1 MPRILGIDSSLTGTG
16 LCRLDITSYDAD
28 GYVPEIALAT
38 VRVSKSQKGDT
49 WRAKSRRVHEVLAQI
64 ESAICDGDEL
74 IQDRVVMPDLVVLE
88 ELAYG
93 AKGTALVVLHWLWG
107 EVVTLCCR
115 YDVPLLLVNVS
126 GIKKFAT
133 GKGNAPKEEVL
144 LAMVNRY
151 PDAGIEDNNQADAY
165 AAAMMGARWLE
176 HPVDRMP
183 ALHLEAMDKVAL
195 Q

>member
-49 WRAKSRRVHEVLAQI
+49 WRAKSRRVHEALDQI
-64 ESAICDGDEL
+64 ESAITDGIERPDRDEL
-74 IQDRVVMPDLVVLE
+74 PDLVVLE

-115 YDVPLLLVNVS
+115 YDVPLLLVNVA

-144 LAMVNRY
+144 LAMVHRY

-165 AAAMMGARWLE
+165 AAAMMGARWMN

-183 ALHLEAMDKVAL
+183 ALHLEAMNKVAL